1 MVCLMYNLALD
12 VYWAGRGL
20 KQHVGDVVRFPSL
33 NLLWLEMT
41 VKSGC
46 QTGRS
51 SLRLHL
57 KQVLFR
63 GRPGGTSF
71 DLSYT
76 KK

>member
-12 VYWAGRGL
+12 INWAGRGL

-46 QTGRS
+46 QTGRA
-51 SLRLHL
+51 SLRLHPR
-57 KQVLFR
+57 QVFLE
-63 GRPGGTSF
+63 
-71 DLSYT
+71 DVLAVHLWIC
-76 KK
+76 